1 MISKNILA
9 AAQPSKPARLSFHE
23 KAQPMVPD
31 GPAGAYGDRDL
42 FATARPG
49 DPCDQSIL
57 SAGNDPKSTR
67 NHI

>member
-1 MISKNILA
+1 MISRNILA
-9 AAQPSKPARLSFHE
+9 AAQPGKPTRLSFHE
-23 KAQPMVPD
+23 KAQPMVSKEV
-31 GPAGAYGDRDL
+31 AGAYGDRDL